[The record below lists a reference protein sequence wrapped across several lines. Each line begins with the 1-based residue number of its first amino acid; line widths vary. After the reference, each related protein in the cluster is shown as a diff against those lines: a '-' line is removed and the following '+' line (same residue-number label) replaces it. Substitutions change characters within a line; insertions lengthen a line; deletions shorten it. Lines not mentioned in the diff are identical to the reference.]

1 MLLLEK
7 EIIQRGKIINGEILK
22 VDSFLN
28 HQVDPKLMEAI
39 GEEFYH
45 YFKKYPI
52 TKVVTIETSGI
63 APALMCALK
72 LEVPMIFIKKAQP
85 STMQEAYVSHVFSF
99 TKNKSYTICLSKHLI
114 SEDDHILFIDD
125 FLANGQAFLGVE
137 QIVHE
142 AGAVIDGVGIVID
155 KTFQDGH
162 LLIKEKGY
170 DLYSLAKIK
179 SLDENGVIFDESI

>member
-1 MLLLEK
+1 M
-7 EIIQRGKIINGEILK
+7 
-22 VDSFLN
+22 S
-28 HQVDPKLMEAI
+28 LM
-39 GEEFYH
+39 F
-45 YFKKYPI
+45 
-52 TKVVTIETSGI
+52 
-63 APALMCALK
+63 
-72 LEVPMIFIKKAQP
+72 
-85 STMQEAYVSHVFSF
+85 FSF

-179 SLDENGVIFDESI
+179 SLDENGVIFDESL

>member
-1 MLLLEK
+1 MLLLEE
-7 EIIQRGKIINGEILK
+7 EIIKRGKIINGEILK

-45 YFKKYPI
+45 HFKKYPI

-72 LEVPMIFIKKAQP
+72 LDVPMIFIKKAQP

-114 SEDDHILFIDD
+114 DKDDHILFIDD

-137 QIVHE
+137 QIIHE
-142 AGAVIDGVGIVID
+142 AGAVIEGVGIVID